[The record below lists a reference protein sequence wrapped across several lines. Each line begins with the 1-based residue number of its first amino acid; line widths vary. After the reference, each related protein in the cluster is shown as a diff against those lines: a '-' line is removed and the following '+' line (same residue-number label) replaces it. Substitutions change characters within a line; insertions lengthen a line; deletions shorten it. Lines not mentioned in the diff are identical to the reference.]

1 MTPIDLVSGFL
12 GAGKTTFIKRYAAWL
27 RSRGRRVVVV
37 ENEFGLLNID
47 SAMLRD
53 DGTEVAE
60 LSGGCICCG
69 LKRSFRDL
77 LLVLARSDVHIVVEP
92 SGIFNPRDFFDV
104 AADPDVAA
112 GMTVGSVLTVVDPA
126 VIPHLDDTSRIVMRE
141 QLNSAGQVLVSR
153 TGGLD
158 EEARR
163 DAAEAVAAFLD
174 GPVDGR
180 IDTRPWDSLT
190 DDDFAA
196 LSVAGYRRTENDGR
210 YWNHATLYDSLVV
223 KAAAEFDA
231 AELAEAVAM
240 TYRDVGVVIRLK
252 GYVPRRGG
260 GFYELNCTRFDRGI
274 RKTDRNH
281 RAFVVAV
288 GRTMNRT
295 RLETLF
301 SRT

>member
-1 MTPIDLVSGFL
+1 MTTIDLVSGFL

-27 RSRGRRVVVV
+27 RSTGKRPVVV

-69 LKRSFRDL
+69 LKRDFREL
-77 LLVLARSDVHIVVEP
+77 LLVLGRSDVHIVVEP
-92 SGIFNPRDFFDV
+92 SGIFNPRDFFEV

-112 GMTVGSVLTVVDPA
+112 RIEIGSVLTVVDPA
-126 VIPHLDDTSRIVMRE
+126 VIPSLDDTSRIIMRE
-141 QLNSAGQVLVSR
+141 QLNSAERVLVSR
-153 TGGLD
+153 TGGLN
-158 EEARR
+158 ESACR
-163 DAAEAVAAFLD
+163 AAADAVAVFLD
-174 GPVDGR
+174 GPAVDR
-180 IDTRPWDSLT
+180 IETRPWDSLT

-196 LSVAGYRRTENDGR
+196 LSVAGCRRSMDDGR

-231 AELAEAVAM
+231 AELADAVTA
-240 TYRDVGVVIRLK
+240 TYRDVGDVIRLK

-260 GFYELNCTRFDRGI
+260 GFWEVNCTRLDRGI
-274 RKTDRNH
+274 REAGGKQRG
-281 RAFVVAV
+281 FVVAI
-288 GRTMNRT
+288 GRALDRA
-295 RLETLF
+295 RLEKLF
-301 SRT
+301 SHS